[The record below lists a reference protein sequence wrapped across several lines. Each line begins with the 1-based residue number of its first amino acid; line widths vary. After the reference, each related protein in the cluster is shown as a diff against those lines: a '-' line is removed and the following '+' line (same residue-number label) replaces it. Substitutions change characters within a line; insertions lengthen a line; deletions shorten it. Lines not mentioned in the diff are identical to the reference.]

1 MAGRW
6 TGTNATKNPLW
17 ARGTILHTIP
27 HTVVTACRYV
37 HPNSKTNE
45 CTLQRGGHY
54 TDTAL
59 EQAWRDATTATA
71 TQGGEAAANQAEMA
85 TDE

>member
-1 MAGRW
+1 M
-6 TGTNATKNPLW
+6 
-17 ARGTILHTIP
+17 
-27 HTVVTACRYV
+27 VTACRYV

-59 EQAWRDATTATA
+59 EQAWRDATTATTA
-71 TQGGEAAANQAEMA
+71 TPVGEAAANQAEMA